1 MIDNEID
8 ILEGNSLRYLQGL
21 TENKKYL
28 TSLIEQRTRTLE
40 EDTLFC
46 VVYVQVLKTK
56 SVWKEKD
63 KDILREIYYNIFEEV
78 MGELDIRPI
87 ILLRSDLS
95 GSVFVLLRFCEGNK
109 RELPVIADYL
119 NNFRVLYNKV
129 TGTELAIYYTSY
141 CYISMIRGQTK
152 NLFKEVYEN
161 VPQIAE
167 YDREIASLAVNAT
180 RLALSGDA
188 SAKDSLREDIQVI
201 SEKKRAALLM
211 NRYPGDYLDEIF
223 TCPICKD
230 TGFVHGKPC
239 ECLKSEIINL
249 IYSRSELNEILAVEN
264 FDNFNFDFYSDD
276 IIDEVSGISS
286 LENMETIVDR
296 CHYFINN
303 FDKHPCNLLFYGRA
317 GTGKTFLIN
326 CIAKELIDKSY
337 SVIYLSA
344 VQFFDL
350 LADYSFRR

>member
-1 MIDNEID
+1 M
-8 ILEGNSLRYLQGL
+8 GL
-21 TENKKYL
+21 TREQFDTISNNYNNRRLENK
-28 TSLIEQRTRTLE
+28 IEMDRR
-40 EDTLFC
+40 
-46 VVYVQVLKTK
+46 
-56 SVWKEKD
+56 
-63 KDILREIYYNIFEEV
+63 I
-78 MGELDIRPI
+78 
-87 ILLRSDLS
+87 
-95 GSVFVLLRFCEGNK
+95 
-109 RELPVIADYL
+109 
-119 NNFRVLYNKV
+119 
-129 TGTELAIYYTSY
+129 
-141 CYISMIRGQTK
+141 
-152 NLFKEVYEN
+152 KEVYEN

-303 FDKHPCNLLFYGRA
+303 FDKTFDNLLFYGRA

-326 CIAKELIDKSY
+326 CIAKELIEKSY

-344 VQFFDL
+344 VQLFDL
-350 LADYSFRR
+350 LADYSFKRSNTTIYRQISFDELLRCDLLIIDDLGTEMSNSFTESSLFDCLNERLIHQKSTIISTNFSLQELQQKYEERIFSRTAGNYTPLKIFGDDIRIKKKFTI